1 MDIDFIVQDTFSLTR
16 PQWKLARNFEEAGRA
31 FADMVKQNY
40 KTQQY
45 EKAVE
50 PEEPEDDSSDGEL
63 DEDDL
68 QVPEMD
74 DGQSSGEEADAE
86 VIHILLHETLG
97 YADDARNSPSMAKLM
112 MTRILTS
119 KSLLPDKRRSVTPK
133 RKLNLTGNC
142 RK

>member
-40 KTQQY
+40 KTQQF

-50 PEEPEDDSSDGEL
+50 PEEPEDDSSEGDL

-86 VIHILLHETLG
+86 VIQILPSSSLVC
-97 YADDARNSPSMAKLM
+97 ADDIRNLPSMAELM
-112 MTRILTS
+112 MTRTMTS
-119 KSLLPDKRRSVTPK
+119 KSLLPVRRRSVTPK

>member
-1 MDIDFIVQDTFSLTR
+1 MDIDFIVQDTFTLTR

-40 KTQQY
+40 KTEQF
-45 EKAVE
+45 EKAIE
-50 PEEPEDDSSDGEL
+50 PEEPEDDSSDGDL
-63 DEDDL
+63 DDDDL

-86 VIHILLHETLG
+86 VTQILLNESLG
-97 YADDARNSPSMAKLM
+97 YADDARNSRSMAELM
-112 MTRILTS
+112 MTRTMTS
-119 KSLLPDKRRSVTPK
+119 KSLSPDKRRSVTPK

-142 RK
+142 KK

>member
-1 MDIDFIVQDTFSLTR
+1 MDVDFIVQDTFSLTR
-16 PQWKLARNFEEAGRA
+16 PQWKLAKNFEEAGRA

-40 KTQQY
+40 KTQQF
-45 EKAVE
+45 EKSVE
-50 PEEPEDDSSDGEL
+50 PEEPEDDSSDGDL

-86 VIHILLHETLG
+86 VTRILLHELLG
-97 YADDARNSPSMAKLM
+97 YADDVRNSPSMAKLI
-112 MTRILTS
+112 MTRTMTS
-119 KSLLPDKRRSVTPK
+119 RLLSLDRRRNVTPK